1 MNTDIITKYVSKT
14 ANSKT
19 QQRRQRLHSSKS
31 EANRKRIFEQAPMDH
46 KKIKIEYAERVDN
59 TNWNSYPIGGRPI
72 DIVRVK
78 DTDMTLEPWY
88 LSEDY
93 IIIAINEVF
102 TDPSFMLCEAALNNP
117 PIRYGIKRS
126 AKEARERYAFLKA
139 NNHTNK
145 DPLLDRMIMSLKQN
159 NISNND
165 DNNNNDVEFY
175 RSSSVVSC
183 LSSPHTYEGF
193 LKTIEKQSVNFN

>member
-1 MNTDIITKYVSKT
+1 MNTDIITKYISKS
-14 ANSKT
+14 ANSKA
-19 QQRRQRLHSSKS
+19 QRRQRLHSSKS
-31 EANRKRIFEQAPMDH
+31 EANRKRIFEQAPMEH
-46 KKIKIEYAERVDN
+46 KKLKIEFAERPDV

-78 DTDMTLEPWY
+78 ETDMTLEPWY

-117 PIRYGIKRS
+117 PVRYGIKRS
-126 AKEARERYAFLKA
+126 AKEAQERYDFLKA
-139 NNHTNK
+139 NDRTNK

-159 NISNND
+159 NISND
-165 DNNNNDVEFY
+165 DNNNNNVEFY
-175 RSSSVVSC
+175 RSSSVISC

-193 LKTIEKQSVNFN
+193 LKTIEKQSVNIN